1 MASRSN
7 LGRIRPYP
15 KGAYSATVEYV
26 YFDMV
31 TNDGST
37 YLYINT
43 TASTGTAITDTAYWQ
58 CLAQKGEQGIAGH
71 TINVKIFTAIP
82 TAFDLADNEI
92 AYVLENII

>member
-1 MASRSN
+1 MQYD
-7 LGRIRPYP
+7 LGKVSLKPR
-15 KGAYSATVEYV
+15 GTYSSAVEYE
-26 YFDMV
+26 YLDLV
-31 TNDGST
+31 TFNGSS
-37 YLYINT
+37 YVYINT
-43 TASTGTAITDTAYWQ
+43 TATTGITVTNTNYWQ